1 MKKIA
6 FILLLLTFTVGNVW
20 AQKTATEWFYHAKKY
35 DDNLQYEQALYGYNQ
50 AVTISPDFAGAYNN
64 RGVVHAKMGDHE
76 EAVKDYLKS
85 IELGHPIPGI
95 PWFNLGH
102 SLEELGRCSEA
113 YEAYRQARDQPVLIE
128 VNELDLN
135 EGLARLLIRCRA

>member
-1 MKKIA
+1 MTKFL
-6 FILLLLTFTVGNVW
+6 FILFFLPIGLTELV
-20 AQKTATEWFYHAKKY
+20 AQRTATEWFYNAKKY

-50 AVTISPDFAGAYNN
+50 AITISPDFAGAYNN

-95 PWFNLGH
+95 PWFNLAH
-102 SLEELGRCSEA
+102 SFEELGRCSEA
-113 YEAYRQARDQPVLIE
+113 YEAYQKAKDQPVLIE

-135 EGLARLLIRCRA
+135 EGLARLTIRCRA